1 MCSVRWCCQTVRWLW
16 RSATRSTVLWRTLR
30 RGPGGFHQRAGHKM
44 RIKTLGRRRWLCGRA
59 PRLLPPFCGYVCF
72 YVPPAFLPSIL
83 SPCCHAHPR
92 IKLQY
97 HRCDL
102 CDRIS
107 PARPVEKKRHAPCSV
122 PEHRDTAHRTEIPN
136 RHVHRPLAAC
146 TPPIAARHAP
156 CVRSAPPQRHHTTDV
171 LALPAGAIH
180 RLLHDGPR
188 SLHGVNLFA
197 IWPTL
202 PSWCQPFRHLGHGT

>member
-1 MCSVRWCCQTVRWLW
+1 M
-16 RSATRSTVLWRTLR
+16 
-30 RGPGGFHQRAGHKM
+30 
-44 RIKTLGRRRWLCGRA
+44 GRA
-59 PRLLPPFCGYVCF
+59 PRLLYPHFVAIMFLC
-72 YVPPAFLPSIL
+72 ASRLPSLHSEPLL
-83 SPCCHAHPR
+83 SRASPNQVTTGV
-92 IKLQY
+92 I
-97 HRCDL
+97 

-197 IWPTL
+197 IWAMVPDKGNDGYGYMRL
-202 PSWCQPFRHLGHGT
+202 AGHWSPWSAGLDLSQPPVVT